1 MPRSEPHLEHL
12 PDVIFHICPEEDWQS
27 SEITGVYAGSSLA
40 RADGYLHF
48 SVREQLA
55 ESFSRHFPGPEGL
68 VILIVRMNDL
78 LALGADVRWEP
89 SRGGALFPHLYSPV
103 PRSAVAEVLPARE
116 IARITGPITD

>member
-1 MPRSEPHLEHL
+1 MPFHPEVKPEPL
-12 PDVIFHICPEEDWQS
+12 PDLIFHICPAADWQS

-40 RADGYLHF
+40 RADGFLHF

-68 VILIVRMNDL
+68 VILIVRMKEL

-89 SRGGALFPHLYSPV
+89 SRGGALFPHLYSAV
-103 PRSAVAEVLPARE
+103 PRAAVAEVLPARE
-116 IARITGPITD
+116 IARITG